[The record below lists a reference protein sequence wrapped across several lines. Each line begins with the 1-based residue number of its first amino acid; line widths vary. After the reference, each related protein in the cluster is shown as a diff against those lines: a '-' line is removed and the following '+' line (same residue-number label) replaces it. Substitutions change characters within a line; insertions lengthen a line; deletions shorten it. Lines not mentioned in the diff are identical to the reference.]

1 MGSVMK
7 LEITARA
14 LHTHPHGAAAAAQRW
29 SPESTDR
36 LTLEPAA
43 GKRGRVRVR
52 GAVVPWCR
60 GEPPRNIQLTSPK
73 HGVQQPVRRAQIR
86 SRRGK

>member
-1 MGSVMK
+1 MGPLQPPSADPQKVQTDQ
-7 LEITARA
+7 L
-14 LHTHPHGAAAAAQRW
+14 W
-29 SPESTDR
+29 S
-36 LTLEPAA
+36 LEPAA

-60 GEPPRNIQLTSPK
+60 GEPHRNIQLTSPK